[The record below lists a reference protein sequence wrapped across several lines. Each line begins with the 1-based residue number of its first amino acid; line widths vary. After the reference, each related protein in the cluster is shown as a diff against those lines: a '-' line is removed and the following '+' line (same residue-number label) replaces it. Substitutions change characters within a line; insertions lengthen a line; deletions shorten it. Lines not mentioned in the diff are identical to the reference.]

1 LVIEASVRVPIGSGV
16 DRVVGRFS
24 ILEFRFSKSANW
36 FTLPPET
43 TDNRSGGVWALRM
56 NVNAR
61 IVSCRFL
68 PRRALPFRTA
78 RLSTFSLCL
87 ALPPVAYH
95 SPFPY
100 KQCHY

>member
-1 LVIEASVRVPIGSGV
+1 
-16 DRVVGRFS
+16 
-24 ILEFRFSKSANW
+24 
-36 FTLPPET
+36 
-43 TDNRSGGVWALRM
+43 M